1 MIVLLEVNMKEKV
14 NEIKV
19 SLEKAVEDLSNIE
32 KDVSEWNLSCDLT
45 EAIRSINVAIRRLNS
60 VGEEE

>member
-1 MIVLLEVNMKEKV
+1 MKEKV

-45 EAIRSINVAIRRLNS
+45 EAIRSINVAISRLNS
-60 VGEEE
+60 VSEEE